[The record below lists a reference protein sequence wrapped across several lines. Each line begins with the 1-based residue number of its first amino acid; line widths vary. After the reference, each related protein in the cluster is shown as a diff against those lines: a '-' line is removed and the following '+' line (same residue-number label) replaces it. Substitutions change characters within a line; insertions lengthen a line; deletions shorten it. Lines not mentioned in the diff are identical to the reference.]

1 MHEYNNTRKIK
12 VTHLFKISKKQLKLD
27 NIVKYIYRQLKN
39 DIILIS
45 EAEIIYHYYY
55 NIFNKKDKNIYNHQV
70 SRIIQDDSII
80 VKEAKNIND
89 RTYHLNE
96 SEIKKMIIFKDKM
109 IEKYNIKDPLDIN
122 YYARFVKI
130 DTDDEA
136 ESRFELFYNYFVNNN
151 IKDVDPYKHKY
162 ISKRFIFYLGNN
174 DNNIP
179 VVLIKFSNFK
189 PSELYYN

>member
-1 MHEYNNTRKIK
+1 
-12 VTHLFKISKKQLKLD
+12 
-27 NIVKYIYRQLKN
+27 
-39 DIILIS
+39 
-45 EAEIIYHYYY
+45 
-55 NIFNKKDKNIYNHQV
+55 
-70 SRIIQDDSII
+70 
-80 VKEAKNIND
+80 
-89 RTYHLNE
+89 
-96 SEIKKMIIFKDKM
+96 MIIFKDKM
-109 IEKYNIKDPLDIN
+109 VQKYNIKDPLDIN

-151 IKDVDPYKHKY
+151 IKDIDPYKHKY

-174 DNNIP
+174 DNNIL